1 MTRERNDNKA
11 APHGPSAN
19 KIFVKFTI
27 MLRSWLADFAGL
39 IFPRLCPACREP
51 LARGE
56 AHLCTSC
63 RAELPYTDFHRL
75 PPAANPLGRRFWGKL
90 PVRHAL
96 SYLQFVRHGRV
107 QHLLYELK
115 YGGQR
120 GLGTALGRLYGA
132 ELAAA
137 GLAAEFDL
145 VVPVPLHPRKL
156 AQRGYNQAAVFAEG
170 LAVGL
175 AMPWVPALR
184 RTAHTATQTKKNR
197 AQRWENVATVFE
209 TADVKAVAG
218 RHVLLVDD
226 VLTTGAT
233 LEACGAALLAA
244 GAREISIAT
253 IACA

>member
-1 MTRERNDNKA
+1 
-11 APHGPSAN
+11 
-19 KIFVKFTI
+19 
-27 MLRSWLADFAGL
+27 MLRSWLADFVGL

-56 AHLCTSC
+56 AHLCTGC

-75 PPAANPLGRRFWGKL
+75 PPGANPLGRRFWGKL

-107 QHLLYELK
+107 QHLLHGLK
-115 YGGQR
+115 YRGQR
-120 GLGTALGRLYGA
+120 GVGTALGRLYGA
-132 ELAAA
+132 ELQAA
-137 GLAAEFDL
+137 GFAADFDL

-156 AQRGYNQAAVFAEG
+156 ARRGYNQAEVFAEG
-170 LAVGL
+170 LAASL
-175 AMPWVPALR
+175 ALPWAPALR
-184 RTAHTATQTKKNR
+184 RTAHTATQTRKNR

-209 TADVKAVAG
+209 AADVAAVAG
-218 RHVLLVDD
+218 RRILLVDD

-244 GAREISIAT
+244 GALEISIAT